1 MVNPAT
7 AVNLIGRL
15 ARPLAKPAGI
25 ALGGAGLVGALGL
38 GTKLIRTIDPLGP
51 TERERD
57 LLAKAAEKAENEKLE
72 GIERERR
79 YRDREFDQVQR
90 SDRFLQEALE
100 GLLGSQASQLE
111 VQNKLAEAAINPELL
126 KEIDDI
132 RTENKL
138 TQIAAY
144 QQGAMNQTR
153 ELTRRQI
160 ESDTIKAW
168 QGITQAEIN
177 RDTAIGL
184 GMMQIAYQSG
194 MPNPNQLTA
203 AANFV
208 AQGRGAF
215 TAPKSPI

>member
-1 MVNPAT
+1 MVNPT

-15 ARPLAKPAGI
+15 ARPLAKPASL
-25 ALGGAGLVGALGL
+25 AAGGAALVGGLGL
-38 GTKLIRTIDPLGP
+38 GARLIKEIDPFAP
-51 TERERD
+51 TDREQAVID
-57 LLAKAAEKAENEKLE
+57 ASAVEAENEKAE
-72 GIERERR
+72 AIQREDR
-79 YRDREFDQVQR
+79 YRNREFDQVE
-90 SDRFLQEALE
+90 SSNRFLQQALNSLTQ
-100 GLLGSQASQLE
+100 GQVAQLA
-111 VQNKLAEAAINPELL
+111 VQNKLAEAAINPELIE
-126 KEIDDI
+126 KIDDI

-168 QGITQAEIN
+168 KGITEAEIN

-208 AQGRGAF
+208 AQGRGGF

>member
-15 ARPLAKPAGI
+15 AKPAGI
-25 ALGGAGLVGALGL
+25 AAAGAGLVGALGL

-57 LLAKAAEKAENEKLE
+57 LLAEAAEKAENEKAE
-72 GIERERR
+72 AIQREDR
-79 YRDREFDQVQR
+79 YRNREFDQVE
-90 SDRFLQEALE
+90 SSNRFLQQALNSLTQ
-100 GLLGSQASQLE
+100 GQVAQLA
-111 VQNKLAEAAINPELL
+111 VQNKLAEAAINPELQREL
-126 KEIDDI
+126 DNI

-168 QGITQAEIN
+168 KGITEAEIN

-208 AQGRGAF
+208 AQGRGGF

>member
-1 MVNPAT
+1 MSYL
-7 AVNLIGRL
+7 NLL
-15 ARPLAKPAGI
+15 RPLAKPASL
-25 ALGGAGLVGALGL
+25 AAGGALVAGGLGL
-38 GTKLIRTIDPLGP
+38 GAKLIKVIDPFAP
-51 TERERD
+51 TEREQ
-57 LLAKAAEKAENEKLE
+57 AAIKASAVRAESEKAENTK
-72 GIERERR
+72 RENR
-79 YRDREFDQVQR
+79 YRDREFEQVE
-90 SDRFLQEALE
+90 SSNRFLEQALTSLTQ
-100 GLLGSQASQLE
+100 GQTSQLA
-111 VQNKLAEAAINPELL
+111 VQNKLAEAAINPELQREL
-126 KEIDDI
+126 DDI

-160 ESDTIKAW
+160 ESDTINAW
-168 QGITQAEIN
+168 KGITEAEIN

-203 AANFV
+203 AANFF
-208 AQGRGAF
+208 AQARGGF

>member
-1 MVNPAT
+1 MSSKACS
-7 AVNLIGRL
+7 I
-15 ARPLAKPAGI
+15 
-25 ALGGAGLVGALGL
+25 LV
-38 GTKLIRTIDPLGP
+38 
-51 TERERD
+51 
-57 LLAKAAEKAENEKLE
+57 
-72 GIERERR
+72 
-79 YRDREFDQVQR
+79 
-90 SDRFLQEALE
+90 
-100 GLLGSQASQLE
+100 
-111 VQNKLAEAAINPELL
+111 EAAINPELQR
-126 KEIDDI
+126 EIDNI

-168 QGITQAEIN
+168 KGITEAEIN

-208 AQGRGAF
+208 AQGRGGF

>member
-1 MVNPAT
+1 MSYL
-7 AVNLIGRL
+7 NLL
-15 ARPLAKPAGI
+15 RPLAKPATFAAGT
-25 ALGGAGLVGALGL
+25 ALIGGGLGL
-38 GTKLIRTIDPLGP
+38 GAKIIKELDPFAP
-51 TERERD
+51 TEREQ
-57 LLAKAAEKAENEKLE
+57 AAIEASAVKAENERAEDIK
-72 GIERERR
+72 REDR
-79 YRDREFDQVQR
+79 YRDREFNQVE
-90 SDRFLQEALE
+90 SSNRFLQQALNSLTQ
-100 GLLGSQASQLE
+100 GQTSQLA
-111 VQNKLAEAAINPELL
+111 VQNKLAEAAINPELQREL
-126 KEIDDI
+126 DDI

-168 QGITQAEIN
+168 KGITEAEIN

-194 MPNPNQLTA
+194 MPNPNQMTA

-208 AQGRGAF
+208 AQGRGGF

>member
-15 ARPLAKPAGI
+15 ARPLAKPATFAAGT
-25 ALGGAGLVGALGL
+25 ALIGGGLGL
-38 GTKLIRTIDPLGP
+38 GAKLIRGIDPFAP
-51 TERERD
+51 TDREQAVID
-57 LLAKAAEKAENEKLE
+57 ASAVEAENERAE
-72 GIERERR
+72 ASQREDR
-79 YRDREFDQVQR
+79 YRDREFNQVE
-90 SDRFLQEALE
+90 SSNRFLQQALNSLTQ
-100 GLLGSQASQLE
+100 GQTSQLA
-111 VQNKLAEAAINPELL
+111 VQNKLAEAAINPELQREL
-126 KEIDDI
+126 DDI

-168 QGITQAEIN
+168 KGITEAEIN

-194 MPNPNQLTA
+194 MPNPNQMTA

-208 AQGRGAF
+208 AQGRGGF